1 MIVNISSDETAA
13 LAAVLTIA
21 GGWLRWAESPT
32 KQRLAR
38 VEAQV
43 DAIYNYL
50 IPEPESKEKE

>member
-1 MIVNISSDETAA
+1 LILRISSGETAA
-13 LAAVLTIA
+13 LAAVLTVA
-21 GGWLRWAESPT
+21 GGWLRWAQSPT

-50 IPEPESKEKE
+50 IPEPERKEEE

>member
-1 MIVNISSDETAA
+1 MIVRISSGETAA
-13 LAAVLTIA
+13 LAAVLTVA

-43 DAIYNYL
+43 DAIYNFL
-50 IPEPESKEKE
+50 IPEPEHKEKK